1 MKKFFKGLYIT
12 LIILFLYLP
21 IGTLMVLSFN
31 ESKSM
36 SVWGGFSLHWYKEM
50 FRNSMIMEAIWNT
63 FTIAL
68 VSSAIAC
75 VIATLACIGIVSMK
89 KRTRT
94 IIMGFNNIPLLNAD
108 IVTGISLMMTFLV
121 FGISLSWGT
130 VLLSHITFSIPYVIL
145 SVMPKFKQL
154 TGNTYEAALDLGA
167 TPIYAFRKVVIPEIR
182 PGIVSGFL
190 LAFTMSVDDF
200 VITHFTRG
208 AGINTIST
216 LIYSQ
221 VKVGIR
227 PTLFALSTI
236 IFITVLVILVI
247 FNFISSRKAEK
258 VEGPVNP
265 MTKLFVIL
273 VALLFAGVLLF
284 SKFGTSKGNGE
295 VHIYAFGDYVAPSLI
310 EEFEEETG
318 IKVVMDTF
326 DTNEEM
332 YPVIKNNSVT
342 YDVICASDYMLDKM
356 IGEDLLAELDKEKMP
371 NFKNMD
377 SEYMKIV
384 EDFDP
389 GNKYV
394 VPHSF
399 GTMGILY
406 NTEEIP
412 KGEITSW
419 NDLWKKEY
427 RGKIVMPDSMRDTLA
442 IALKAKGYSL
452 NTKIEDEIKDASEY
466 LTSQKPLVYKYV
478 NDSARDILLGGSAD
492 IAVVWN
498 GEVLYCR
505 EENPNLDFVIPEE
518 GSEYFID
525 AWAIPKTANNSEN
538 GQKWIDFMLSKKAAM
553 ANFEHLTYSI
563 PNIHVIESVK
573 DDEDKMRVLFPE
585 NKVLTKCESLK
596 NLGSEI
602 DDIYSIYWKKF
613 KS

>member
-1 MKKFFKGLYIT
+1 MKRFFKGLYIT

-31 ESKSM
+31 KSKSM

-50 FRNSMIMEAIWNT
+50 FGNSMIMEAIWNT

-68 VSSAIAC
+68 VSSAVAC
-75 VIATLACIGIVSMK
+75 IIATLACIGIVSMK

-94 IIMGFNNIPLLNAD
+94 VIMGFNNIPLLNAD

-167 TPIYAFRKVVIPEIR
+167 TPFYAFCKVIIPEIR

-236 IFITVLVILVI
+236 IFITMLVILVI
-247 FNFISSRKAEK
+247 FNFVSSKKAER
-258 VEGPVNP
+258 VDGPVNP
-265 MTKLFVIL
+265 IVKVLVLFVA
-273 VALLFAGVLLF
+273 ALLVVVLIF
-284 SKFGTSKGNGE
+284 SKFAVSKANGE
-295 VHIYAFGDYVAPSLI
+295 VHVYAFGDYVAPSLI

-332 YPVIKNNSVT
+332 YPVIKNTSVA

-356 IGEDLLAELDKEKMP
+356 IGEGLLAELDKEKMP

-377 SEYMKIV
+377 PEYMKLV
-384 EDFDP
+384 QDFDP

-406 NTEEIP
+406 NTDKIQ

-442 IALKAKGYSL
+442 IALKAKEYSL
-452 NTKIEDEIKDASEY
+452 NTTIEDEIKEASKY
-466 LTSQKPLVYKYV
+466 LTVQKPLVYKYV

-505 EENPNLDFVIPEE
+505 EENPNLDFVIPQE
-518 GSEYFID
+518 GSEYFTD
-525 AWAIPKTANNSEN
+525 AWAIPKAANNREN
-538 GQKWIDFMLSKKAAM
+538 GQKWIDFMMTKKAAM
-553 ANFEHLTYSI
+553 DNFDHLTYSI
-563 PNIHVIESVK
+563 PNRYVIDCVK
-573 DDEDKMRVLFPE
+573 DDKDKMKVLFPE
-585 NKVLTKCESLK
+585 NAVLTKCEPLK

-602 DDIYSIYWKKF
+602 DDIYSAYWKKF